1 MKQLNHFIKNKKKIK
16 KKEQTNKK
24 TGSSLTDFIF
34 IKERRVFNESEKVK
48 LIEIDNLPRQV
59 SYCKF

>member
-1 MKQLNHFIKNKKKIK
+1 MKQYNHFIK
-16 KKEQTNKK
+16 KKEPTNKK
-24 TGSSLTDFIF
+24 TNSSLTDFIF
-34 IKERRVFNESEKVK
+34 IKERRVYNESEKVK